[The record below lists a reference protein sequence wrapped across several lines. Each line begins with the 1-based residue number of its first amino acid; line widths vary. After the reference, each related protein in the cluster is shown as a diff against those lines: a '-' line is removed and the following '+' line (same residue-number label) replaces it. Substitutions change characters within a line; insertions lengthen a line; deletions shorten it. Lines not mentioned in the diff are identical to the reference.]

1 MSDSQDYKSEI
12 ETPVLS
18 SDTTSRNLRNV
29 NNIAIYQDNNAK
41 GDTKKNPKIKA
52 NPKNV
57 TLEIISFLNHRKM
70 VEQIILAY
78 ILNM

>member
-41 GDTKKNPKIKA
+41 GDTKKKQK
-52 NPKNV
+52 
-57 TLEIISFLNHRKM
+57 
-70 VEQIILAY
+70 
-78 ILNM
+78 